1 MVEEVRLES
10 VYTPKGDRGF
20 ESRPLREKYC
30 RSIFLNIVQK
40 RPNLTHLGVFCVQ
53 NEKKTHFR
61 YRMNFSRIGI
71 SERIC
76 YSLTNVP
83 A

>member
-10 VYTPKGDRGF
+10 VYTPKGYRGF

-53 NEKKTHFR
+53 NEKKKSPLPHESFA
-61 YRMNFSRIGI
+61 YWL
-71 SERIC
+71 SEGIC
-76 YSLTNVP
+76 YSLTNVT